1 MSTPDRLSWLGNVTT
16 EDLALVGIDNP
27 DTEQPPAAVLVDW
40 AREYD
45 VDLGRVHD
53 SLVFLQSGPHLLLVP
68 SPLTLLSY
76 SPRRGSFQASFD
88 LEFPP
93 DLGQASFA
101 RAGAWL
107 AVVAAEAG
115 EPPTSADDWLAVTV
129 DATGMRGK
137 SVGVVAWAQY
147 YAAILRQYGQ
157 EAMAFHGLS
166 DFDQRMGSAVWRA
179 VAHALR

>member
-1 MSTPDRLSWLGNVTT
+1 MATPDRLSWLADVTAD
-16 EDLALVGIDNP
+16 DLALVGIDNP
-27 DTEQPPAAVLVDW
+27 DPSQPPAAVLAEW

-68 SPLTLLSY
+68 SPVTLLSY

-88 LEFPP
+88 LEFPAE
-93 DLGQASFA
+93 LGQASFA

-107 AVVAAEAG
+107 AVVAAESG
-115 EPPTSADDWLAVTV
+115 EPPTSTDDWLAVTV
-129 DATGMRGK
+129 DAAGMRGK
-137 SVGVVAWAQY
+137 SVGVVAGAQY
-147 YAAILRQYGQ
+147 YAAILRNYGQ
-157 EAMAFHGLS
+157 EEMAFHGLN

-179 VAHALR
+179 AAHALR